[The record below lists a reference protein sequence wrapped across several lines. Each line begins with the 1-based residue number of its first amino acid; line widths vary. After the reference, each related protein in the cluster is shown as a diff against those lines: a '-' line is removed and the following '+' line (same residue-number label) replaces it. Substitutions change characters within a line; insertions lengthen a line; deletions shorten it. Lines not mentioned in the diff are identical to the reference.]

1 MMIDRRV
8 LAIVVGFLGCSSP
21 TPSPSPAPEP
31 APAPARGELVATTGA
46 LTARVVEGQC
56 QGLGPGTTVQA
67 GGTLQ
72 TAPTERAKIALS
84 DGSFVILDSETRL
97 VLEPAPRQVRLESG
111 QGVFE
116 VVQIPGGPPLRVK
129 LLRTEGQVEV
139 LGTKLRIREDGGR
152 ALVDVSRG
160 SVQLSCPRGV
170 GKVLAGQQGIMVAGS
185 PPEIVAAP
193 DLGQAIGWSQA
204 SGVDAEAGI
213 GSLRA
218 RRVQLRSAPESELR
232 LANHAVK
239 VRISGPVARTEI
251 EQRFSNDTDFELEG
265 TYRFPLPAGARIA
278 AMALEVDGQ
287 FREGRFVDRST
298 GERIW
303 RGVQK
308 NARLGGR
315 LGRVNTDDILFAA
328 GPWRDPALLA
338 WEAGNRFSIRI
349 FPIHP
354 HSTRTVRLAYVE
366 TLSPT
371 AGGRRYVY
379 PLPQGQWGSIGR
391 SVADRMDVDVR
402 VSGHDATKPVR
413 IAGLTLNATDEADAR
428 KLAATFDRFVPSG
441 NLVVEIPETTSGA
454 IRSATFRDGAE
465 LFSVVALRP
474 SLPLAQ
480 TPVALENVVVLDSSY
495 SAVGEMWRRQV
506 AVAESLVREMGA
518 DDRVTVL
525 TCDVG
530 CRPVG
535 APSQIP
541 SIELAT
547 AMSDAL
553 ARVEPGG
560 TSDIARAIEEASR
573 MVSSAGGGASRT
585 ANIVYVGDGVATV
598 GVRDPGRVAELAARA
613 ASSARA
619 FVSTIAVGT
628 SCDERML
635 GELARRTGGVA
646 IGYAPGDEPTALALR
661 MLGRLRGP
669 TLVGATVELPP
680 GAFEVA
686 PATMPAIHAGEEV
699 WIAAR
704 FAGPTN
710 GDVVLRGSVDGR
722 PFETRARVNV
732 ADDGSPGNVFVPQM
746 WAEKRALDLAAAGDM
761 NREQI
766 VALGTRYGLVT
777 PFTSLLVLDSDALA
791 ERLGL
796 GPRTTSPQWTGTEE
810 AELAEAQGQSAG
822 PTETLAAPA
831 PSSPAPGPRSATTET
846 AEPRR
851 PQRARDPEMSA
862 REEAPADGLRA
873 GRRGPAEASGA
884 VAQTA
889 PAPRPPSPPPAATPP
904 VIRDPG
910 VGSPRPGGG
919 GFGDADRN
927 AAGAGAPAPVVV
939 VQGGVAVQPDGT
951 MVAQPPH
958 GPGRPGWW
966 GGVRPRIPVRV
977 AAIRNVRVGAQ
988 GLLGAT
994 QDVLEEV
1001 ADAKAALGA
1010 EPDRRRN
1017 HRDLA
1022 RLLGRIGEVSEGT
1035 SVLRGWLA
1043 RDALDAEA
1051 LGMLGEML
1059 ARGGDRDRAIR
1070 TLSSVVEVQ
1079 PGDKAS
1085 HDRMAKLYERAAR
1098 FEDACAHRVTLA
1110 ALSPEDETAAAAA
1123 TRCQTTN
1130 EPPAAESIA
1139 GNLVVGLRTES
1150 GVDLDVA
1157 VLFRD
1162 GTRVSW
1168 MGGRRGVRA
1177 AEATSL
1183 QGERLAIGFLPV
1195 GTYTVEVTRTSAPG
1209 ASSPVGTGSA
1219 PVVTLSGPP
1228 ISGTIE
1234 LRALGERR
1242 TVPFRL
1248 DGARAAVA
1256 VVTVRTE
1263 LR

>member
-1 MMIDRRV
+1 MIDRSV
-8 LAIVVGFLGCSSP
+8 VAIVVALFGCSGEA
-21 TPSPSPAPEP
+21 PAPQP
-31 APAPARGELVATTGA
+31 APAPAPAPSPSATAGA

-67 GGTLQ
+67 GATLQ
-72 TAPTERAKIALS
+72 TAPTERAKIELS
-84 DGSFVILDSETRL
+84 DGSSVVLDSETRL
-97 VLEPAPRQVRLESG
+97 VLETAPRQVRLESG
-111 QGVFE
+111 QGVFD
-116 VVQIPGGPPLRVK
+116 VAQIPGGPPLKVK
-129 LLRTEGQVEV
+129 LLRTDGQVEI

-185 PPEIVAAP
+185 PPEVVAAP

-213 GSLRA
+213 GSLRG
-218 RRVQLRSAPESELR
+218 RRVQLRGAPESELR
-232 LANHAVK
+232 LANHAVQ

-251 EQRFSNDTDFELEG
+251 EQTFSNDTDFELEG

-278 AMALEVDGQ
+278 SMALEVDGQ

-308 NARLGGR
+308 NAQLRGR
-315 LGRVNTDDILFAA
+315 LGRVNTDDILFAP

-338 WEAGNRFSIRI
+338 WEAGNRFSFRI
-349 FPIHP
+349 FPIRP
-354 HSTRTVRLAYVE
+354 HTSRKVRIAYVE

-371 AGGRRYVY
+371 VGGRRYVY

-391 SVADRMDVDVR
+391 SVADHMDLQVEIK
-402 VSGHDATKPVR
+402 GHDAGKSLR
-413 IAGLTLNATDEADAR
+413 ISGLTLNATDDAGAR

-441 NLVVEIPETTSGA
+441 NLVIEVPEAATGT
-454 IRSATFRDGAE
+454 IRNATYRDGAD

-474 SLPLAQ
+474 TLPLAQ

-541 SIELAT
+541 SLDLAT

-573 MVSSAGGGASRT
+573 MLSGAGGAAGRT
-585 ANIVYVGDGVATV
+585 GNIVYVGDGVATV

-613 ASSARA
+613 ASSAHA
-619 FVSTIAVGT
+619 LVSTIAVGT

-635 GELARRTGGVA
+635 AELARRTGGVA
-646 IGYAPGDEPTALALR
+646 IGYAPGDEPTALSLR

-669 TLVGATVELPP
+669 TLLGATVELPP

-686 PATMPAIHAGEEV
+686 PAAMPAIHAGEEV

-704 FAGPTN
+704 FSGPTN
-710 GDVVLRGSVDGR
+710 GDVVLRGTVDGR

-732 ADDGSPGNVFVPQM
+732 ADDGSPGNAFVPQM
-746 WAEKRALDLAAAGDM
+746 WAEKRAMDLAAAGDM
-761 NREQI
+761 NREQV

-796 GPRTTSPQWTGTEE
+796 GPATTAAQWTGTEE
-810 AELAEAQGQSAG
+810 AELEEAQGAGSG
-822 PTETLAAPA
+822 PTETLAAPEPSA
-831 PSSPAPGPRSATTET
+831 PSEAPRSTTEARR
-846 AEPRR
+846 AERS
-851 PQRARDPEMSA
+851 RDPEQA
-862 REEAPADGLRA
+862 QREQAPADDSLDRVAA
-873 GRRGPAEASGA
+873 GRR
-884 VAQTA
+884 A
-889 PAPRPPSPPPAATPP
+889 PAPSAEATAQAAPSAPSPPPPPAAMSPP
-904 VIRDPG
+904 RITGGGEGALMQPG
-910 VGSPRPGGG
+910 GAGGG
-919 GFGDADRN
+919 GLGDADGN
-927 AAGAGAPAPVVV
+927 AAGGARGPVVV
-939 VQGGVAVQPDGT
+939 VQGAVAVPQPDSLSR
-951 MVAQPPH
+951 P
-958 GPGRPGWW
+958 PGWW
-966 GGVRPRIPVRV
+966 GGGIRPRIPVRV
-977 AAIRNVRVGAQ
+977 AAIRNVRVATS

-994 QDVLEEV
+994 QDTLEEV
-1001 ADAKAALGA
+1001 ADAKAALGS
-1010 EPDRRRN
+1010 EPDRRKN

-1022 RLLGRIGEVSEGT
+1022 RLLGRIGEVGEGT

-1043 RDALDAEA
+1043 RDALDVEA
-1051 LGMLGEML
+1051 LGMLGDML
-1059 ARGGDRDRAIR
+1059 ARGGDRERAIR
-1070 TLSSVVEVQ
+1070 TFASVVEVQ

-1085 HDRMAKLYERAAR
+1085 HDRMAKLYERAGR
-1098 FEDACAHRVTLA
+1098 FEDACAHRVSLA
-1110 ALSPEDETAAAAA
+1110 ALSPEDEAAAAAA

-1130 EPPAAESIA
+1130 EAPGAETIA

-1157 VLFRD
+1157 VIFRD

-1168 MGGRRGVRA
+1168 MGGRKGVRA

-1195 GTYTVEVTRTSAPG
+1195 GSYTIEVSRTTPASALGTAPP
-1209 ASSPVGTGSA
+1209 SPAG
-1219 PVVTLSGPP
+1219 PVTVSGPP
-1228 ISGTIE
+1228 VSGTVE
-1234 LRALGERR
+1234 LRVLGERR
-1242 TVPFRL
+1242 TIPFRL
-1248 DGARAAVA
+1248 DGERAAVA
-1256 VVTVRTE
+1256 AVSVRTE
-1263 LR
+1263 FR